1 MLGRHTCL
9 AAGTCAFV
17 NFKKLDSSNN
27 TLNITQLKLEKYR
40 HLTFADC
47 REFLF
52 YWSASSIWFGL
63 RWWLFFGRLW
73 AHVVLVGRI
82 CCHRRRRRRRRL
94 HLSIKHCPS
103 FFVSTCEKIKL
114 KTEIIGNGNKESFQK
129 IPEISKHGGIE
140 QKSLEMNHAAWS
152 KVEQKSLER
161 NNQQLVLKLPIKWKK
176 LLHFR
181 ENSLPL
187 DWSSNLL
194 HDPGVTLL
202 GKSYL
207 DKLRGDT
214 RQLYQSKQDLS

>member
-52 YWSASSIWFGL
+52 YWSASSIRFGL

-103 FFVSTCEKIKL
+103 FFMSTCEKNNVKVTL
-114 KTEIIGNGNKESFQK
+114 SHSTLLR
-129 IPEISKHGGIE
+129 
-140 QKSLEMNHAAWS
+140 QKSLGLALAVYFS
-152 KVEQKSLER
+152 KRQGLAKR
-161 NNQQLVLKLPIKWKK
+161 AFKK
-176 LLHFR
+176 FPKFLNM
-181 ENSLPL
+181 EE
-187 DWSSNLL
+187 
-194 HDPGVTLL
+194 
-202 GKSYL
+202 
-207 DKLRGDT
+207 
-214 RQLYQSKQDLS
+214 